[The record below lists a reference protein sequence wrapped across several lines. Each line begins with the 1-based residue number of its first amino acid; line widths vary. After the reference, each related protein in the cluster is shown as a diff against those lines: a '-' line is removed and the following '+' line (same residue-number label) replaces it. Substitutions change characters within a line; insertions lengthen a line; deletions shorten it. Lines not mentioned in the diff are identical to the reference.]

1 MDLLERHQMA
11 DEILAHGQYLAQHG
25 GSLDGEGLAKRRA
38 RFRSR
43 HKLAYLFIHVSPPGV
58 RLAAMVSDT
67 LVEADFY
74 GKGRA
79 MLSPLMESADP
90 RSRRNYARRDAA
102 VVIAAT
108 LLAALVCARLN
119 VGEAVAR
126 WTRPYERLQL
136 DELPLILLV
145 MAIGLIWFSSRRY
158 FEAKRQL
165 ELRGAADAKLAETLT
180 ENQRLALK
188 YVDMQEH
195 ERKALARDLHDEL
208 GQFVN
213 AMKLDAVSIRDAAA
227 DRPTIRDT
235 ACAVIANV
243 DRVYEVLRG
252 LIRQLR
258 PVGFDELGLVAAL
271 ENCVNEWRSRLPA
284 AQIEMVCG
292 PELDALAESRALV
305 LFRLVQE
312 ALTNVARHSSATRV
326 KIQIGRAVSAPGIDI
341 SIADNGCG
349 ADHRARS
356 SGLGERGR
364 GLGLIGMRE
373 RVAALGGS
381 IAVSNASGAPG
392 FEVRAFLPLQDLHG
406 HD

>member
-1 MDLLERHQMA
+1 
-11 DEILAHGQYLAQHG
+11 
-25 GSLDGEGLAKRRA
+25 
-38 RFRSR
+38 
-43 HKLAYLFIHVSPPGV
+43 
-58 RLAAMVSDT
+58 
-67 LVEADFY
+67 
-74 GKGRA
+74 
-79 MLSPLMESADP
+79 MLSTRMESVDAG
-90 RSRRNYARRDAA
+90 SRRSYARRDAA

-108 LLAALVCARLN
+108 LLAALICAKFD

-145 MAIGLIWFSSRRY
+145 LAIGLIWFSSRRY

-165 ELRGAADAKLAETLT
+165 ALRKAADATLAETLT

-195 ERKALARDLHDEL
+195 ERKTLARDLHDEL
-208 GQFVN
+208 GQYVN
-213 AMKLDAVSIRDAAA
+213 AIKLDAVSIREAAA
-227 DRPTIRDT
+227 DRPVIGAT
-235 ACAVIANV
+235 ARALVANV

-258 PVGFDELGLVAAL
+258 PVGFDELGVAAAL
-271 ENCVNEWRSRLPA
+271 ENCVSEWRSRLPA
-284 AQIEMVCG
+284 AQIDLVCG

-326 KIQIGRAVSAPGIDI
+326 TIQIGRAATSQGIDI
-341 SIADNGCG
+341 SIADNGRG
-349 ADHRARS
+349 AAPC
-356 SGLGERGR
+356 ERR
-364 GLGLIGMRE
+364 KGLGLIGMRE

-381 IAVSNASGAPG
+381 FSVSSAGAAG
-392 FEVRAFLPLQDLHG
+392 FEVRAFLPLQDDHA
-406 HD
+406 HE

>member
-1 MDLLERHQMA
+1 
-11 DEILAHGQYLAQHG
+11 
-25 GSLDGEGLAKRRA
+25 
-38 RFRSR
+38 
-43 HKLAYLFIHVSPPGV
+43 
-58 RLAAMVSDT
+58 
-67 LVEADFY
+67 
-74 GKGRA
+74 
-79 MLSPLMESADP
+79 MLSVRMETADQ

-108 LLAALVCARLN
+108 LLAAIICAKFDL
-119 VGEAVAR
+119 GEALTG

-165 ELRGAADAKLAETLT
+165 ALRRVADAKLAETLS

-195 ERKALARDLHDEL
+195 ERKTLAHDLHDEL
-208 GQFVN
+208 GQYVN
-213 AMKLDAVSIRDAAA
+213 AIKLDAVSIREAAA
-227 DRPTIRDT
+227 DRPVIRDT
-235 ACAVIANV
+235 ARMVIANV

-258 PVGFDELGLVAAL
+258 PVGLDELGLVAAL

-284 AQIEMVCG
+284 TQIEMLCG
-292 PELDALAESRALV
+292 AELDALHETRALV

-326 KIQIGRAVSAPGIDI
+326 EIQIGSAASAQGIDI
-341 SIADNGCG
+341 SIIDNGRG
-349 ADHRARS
+349 ADP
-356 SGLGERGR
+356 GVRGH

-381 IAVSNASGAPG
+381 ISVASASGAAG
-392 FEVRAFLPLQDLHG
+392 FEVRAFLPQVVHG
-406 HD
+406 RD

>member
-1 MDLLERHQMA
+1 
-11 DEILAHGQYLAQHG
+11 
-25 GSLDGEGLAKRRA
+25 
-38 RFRSR
+38 
-43 HKLAYLFIHVSPPGV
+43 
-58 RLAAMVSDT
+58 
-67 LVEADFY
+67 
-74 GKGRA
+74 
-79 MLSPLMESADP
+79 MLSIRMDGADP
-90 RSRRNYARRDAA
+90 SRRNYARRDAA
-102 VVIAAT
+102 VVIVAT
-108 LLAALVCARLN
+108 LLAAIVCAKLDL
-119 VGEAVAR
+119 GEAVAS
-126 WTRPYERLQL
+126 WTRPYEWLQL

-145 MAIGLIWFSSRRY
+145 LATGLIWFSSRRY

-165 ELRGAADAKLAETLT
+165 ELRRAAEVRLAETLS

-208 GQFVN
+208 GQYVN
-213 AMKLDAVSIRDAAA
+213 AIKLDAVSIREAAA
-227 DRPTIRDT
+227 DRPEIAAT
-235 ACAVIANV
+235 ARAVIANV

-258 PVGFDELGLVAAL
+258 PVGLDELGLAAAL

-284 AQIEMVCG
+284 AQIEMACG

-326 KIQIGRAVSAPGIDI
+326 RIQIGRAESSPGIDI
-341 SIADNGCG
+341 SIADNGLG
-349 ADHRARS
+349 ADLGVRS
-356 SGLGERGR
+356 N

-381 IAVSNASGAPG
+381 ITVSQAGGATG

-406 HD
+406 HE

>member
-1 MDLLERHQMA
+1 MER
-11 DEILAHGQYLAQHG
+11 
-25 GSLDGEGLAKRRA
+25 
-38 RFRSR
+38 
-43 HKLAYLFIHVSPPGV
+43 
-58 RLAAMVSDT
+58 
-67 LVEADFY
+67 
-74 GKGRA
+74 
-79 MLSPLMESADP
+79 ADP
-90 RSRRNYARRDAA
+90 SRGNYAKRDAA

-108 LLAALVCARLN
+108 LLAALICARFD

-126 WTRPYERLQL
+126 WTQPYERLQL

-145 MAIGLIWFSSRRY
+145 IAIGLIWFSSRRY

-165 ELRGAADAKLAETLT
+165 QLRTAADARLAETLT

-195 ERKALARDLHDEL
+195 ERKTLARDLHDEL
-208 GQFVN
+208 GQYVN
-213 AMKLDAVSIRDAAA
+213 AIKLDAVSIREAAA

-235 ACAVIANV
+235 ARAVIANV

-258 PVGFDELGLVAAL
+258 PVGFDELGLAAAL

-284 AQIEMVCG
+284 TQIEIACG

-326 KIQIGRAVSAPGIDI
+326 QIKIERAPSAQGIDI
-341 SIADNGCG
+341 SIADNG
-349 ADHRARS
+349 
-356 SGLGERGR
+356 RGSDLSVPTS

-381 IAVSNASGAPG
+381 IAVSSVSGKPG
-392 FEVRAFLPLQDLHG
+392 FEVRAYLPLQDV
-406 HD
+406 HDND

>member
-1 MDLLERHQMA
+1 
-11 DEILAHGQYLAQHG
+11 
-25 GSLDGEGLAKRRA
+25 
-38 RFRSR
+38 
-43 HKLAYLFIHVSPPGV
+43 
-58 RLAAMVSDT
+58 
-67 LVEADFY
+67 
-74 GKGRA
+74 
-79 MLSPLMESADP
+79 MLWLMESPDA
-90 RSRRNYARRDAA
+90 RSRQNYARRDAC

-108 LLAALVCARLN
+108 LLAIIVCARFD
-119 VGEAVAR
+119 VGEAVTR

-165 ELRGAADAKLAETLT
+165 EWRRAADAKLAETLT

-188 YVDMQEH
+188 YVGMQEQ
-195 ERKALARDLHDEL
+195 ERKTLARDLHDEL
-208 GQFVN
+208 GQYVN
-213 AMKLDAVSIRDAAA
+213 AIKLDAVSIREAAA
-227 DRPTIRDT
+227 DRPEISAT
-235 ACAVIANV
+235 ARVVIANV

-271 ENCVNEWRSRLPA
+271 ENCVNEWRSRLPS
-284 AQIEMVCG
+284 AQIEMTCG

-326 KIQIGRAVSAPGIDI
+326 KIQIGPAAAAPGIDI
-341 SIADNGCG
+341 SIADNGVG
-349 ADHRARS
+349 ADLRVHRS
-356 SGLGERGR
+356 

-381 IAVSNASGAPG
+381 IAVSSASGAAG
-392 FEVRAFLPLQDLHG
+392 FEVRAFLPLQDAHESE
-406 HD
+406 